1 MVLGAD
7 IESIH
12 EAEEFLTE
20 VPETLKFLGTSCCPS
35 WYLAATKNFPEFKQ
49 NISSSATP
57 MVATAKHIKEEHK
70 NAKIAFIGP
79 CVAKKTE
86 ASQPH
91 LKHIINFVITFEE
104 LIGMLVAQNIDFM
117 SLKDASP
124 ARDDASTSG
133 RGFATTG
140 GVA

>member
-1 MVLGAD
+1 MCLVHCPFGAIADKTEIFQLIQAIKNGEEVHAIIAPAFVGQFGPLVKPDMIKEGIRRLGFKSVVEVALGAD

-57 MVATAKHIKEEHK
+57 MVATAKRRE
-70 NAKIAFIGP
+70 IGR
-79 CVAKKTE
+79 
-86 ASQPH
+86 ASCRER
-91 LKHIINFVITFEE
+91 V
-104 LIGMLVAQNIDFM
+104 
-117 SLKDASP
+117 
-124 ARDDASTSG
+124 
-133 RGFATTG
+133 
-140 GVA
+140 